1 VLPEKE
7 EAMRRGVGA
16 LIGLILAIFTAP
28 PSPVLGAQ
36 LELELFPPA
45 RDAERAILA
54 ARRAGAA
61 ETAGQDIGLAA
72 LYFEDAR
79 AALHPASGPPN
90 REKATHLFRLA
101 EGHARLAE
109 ARAVEEARKH
119 EAGDAAF
126 QFLQAI
132 NGAPPGMPST
142 GPSLSEAA
150 DSLSR
155 LRRDAARARSARQAA
170 DEELERRQ
178 REGD

>member
-1 VLPEKE
+1 VIPEKE

-28 PSPVLGAQ
+28 PSPILGAQ
-36 LELELFPPA
+36 LDLELFAPA

-54 ARRAGAA
+54 ARHAGAA
-61 ETAGQDIGLAA
+61 ETAGQDLGLAA
-72 LYFEDAR
+72 LYLEDAR

-101 EGHARLAE
+101 EGQAKLAE

-119 EAGDAAF
+119 EAAGAAL
-126 QFLQAI
+126 QFLQAMD
-132 NGAPPGMPST
+132 GAPPGMAST
-142 GPSLSEAA
+142 GPSVAESAA
-150 DSLSR
+150 SLSR
-155 LRRDAARARSARQAA
+155 LRSDAASARSARQAA
-170 DEELERRQ
+170 EEELARRQ

>member
-1 VLPEKE
+1 
-7 EAMRRGVGA
+7 MRQGMGA
-16 LIGLILAIFTAP
+16 LIGLTLAIFTAL
-28 PSPVLGAQ
+28 PSPGLGAQ
-36 LELELFPPA
+36 LDLELFPPA

-54 ARRAGAA
+54 ARHAGAA
-61 ETAGQDIGLAA
+61 ETAGQDLSLAT

-79 AALHPASGPPN
+79 GALQPASGLPN

-109 ARAVEEARKH
+109 ARAVEEARNHK
-119 EAGDAAF
+119 AGDAAL

-132 NGAPPGMPST
+132 NGASPGMGST
-142 GPSLSEAA
+142 GPSVSDEAA
-150 DSLSR
+150 SLSL

-170 DEELERRQ
+170 EEELERRQ